1 MCCAPKLRLF
11 NASHVGGSLTRPRPI
26 LFPVSLTMTLTHIV
40 VLALIQGI
48 TEFLPVSSSAH
59 LIFPSQLLGWPDQG
73 LAFDV
78 AVHLG
83 TLFAVIVYYYRDL
96 VQIAGHTM
104 ASIVTRRNTPQSR
117 LGWFIVLATI
127 PAGLAGVLLEG
138 YVSTIARSI
147 HVIAYTTIGFGLLLG
162 LASYLN
168 RKMNWN
174 TMVNMSQGRPDS
186 LRRMTL
192 GQALVIGF
200 AQAIA
205 LIPGTSRSGI
215 TLTAGLFL
223 GLRPEAAAR
232 FSFLLSIPVIVA
244 SALLEGYKLA
254 TNETAG
260 ANPVEMLIGISI
272 AFVTAL
278 IVISM
283 FMRYISKSGMAIF
296 VIYRVLLGAALLYI
310 VS

>member
-1 MCCAPKLRLF
+1 MP
-11 NASHVGGSLTRPRPI
+11 
-26 LFPVSLTMTLTHIV
+26 LTHIV

-59 LIFPSQLLGWPDQG
+59 LIFPSQILGWQDQG

-83 TLFAVIVYYYRDL
+83 TLLAVIVYYYRDL
-96 VQIAGHTM
+96 VQIAGHTLL
-104 ASIVTRRNTPQSR
+104 SIVKRSNTPQSR
-117 LGWFIVLATI
+117 LGWYIVLATI
-127 PAGLAGVLLEG
+127 PAGLAGLVLEG
-138 YVSTIARSI
+138 YISTIARSI

-174 TMVNMSQGRPDS
+174 TVVNVPQGRPDS

-192 GQALVIGF
+192 VQTIIIGLAQAL
-200 AQAIA
+200 A

-232 FSFLLSIPVIVA
+232 FSFLLSIPIIIA
-244 SALLEGYKLA
+244 SALLEGYKLVVY
-254 TNETAG
+254 EPQG
-260 ANPVEMLIGISI
+260 ANPIEMLIGITISFI
-272 AFVTAL
+272 TAL

-283 FMRYISKSGMAIF
+283 FMRYISKSGMALF
-296 VIYRVLLGAALLYI
+296 VIYRLLLGAVLLYLI
-310 VS
+310 S